1 MSFDMNKMV
10 TITNRS
16 AGLVIYSIPEHSIT
30 RTLQRGETRQ
40 VPYQEMVWLSYTPGG
55 KQLMNDM
62 LFIREADA
70 VKELEI
76 PAEVEYFL
84 DEKGVENLLNNESLD
99 ALLDALDFAPE
110 GVIQLIKDKAVAMPL
125 NDMAKREAIK
135 NVTGF
140 DVTAAIDYSKPDED
154 EEKVEAPAAIRRVQK
169 SAATSGRRVEAPV
182 NKYEVVTPEE

>member
-1 MSFDMNKMV
+1 
-10 TITNRS
+10 
-16 AGLVIYSIPEHSIT
+16 
-30 RTLQRGETRQ
+30 
-40 VPYQEMVWLSYTPGG
+40 
-55 KQLMNDM
+55 MNDM

-154 EEKVEAPAAIRRVQK
+154 EEKVEAPAATRRVQK